1 MSSKDGTDSGGVGA
15 ADSSAPG
22 LRALD
27 SPALPDWVLFHVPHD
42 SIFIPPLE
50 RSRFLLNDA
59 ELNVELLRMTDHW
72 TFDLFAEGI
81 PERRVLRSPVS
92 RLVDMERYEDFSA
105 LRRNEA
111 PVPTSGEFFRRA

>member
-1 MSSKDGTDSGGVGA
+1 MPV
-15 ADSSAPG
+15 
-22 LRALD
+22 
-27 SPALPDWVLFHVPHD
+27 LPDWVLFHAPHD
-42 SIFIPPLE
+42 STIIPP
-50 RSRFLLNDA
+50 SKWSKLLLSNA
-59 ELNVELLRMTDHW
+59 ELKAELLRMTDHW

>member
-1 MSSKDGTDSGGVGA
+1 VGA
-15 ADSSAPG
+15 ADSSAPAS
-22 LRALD
+22 RALD
-27 SPALPDWVLFHVPHD
+27 TPALPDWVLFHVPHD

-92 RLVDMERYEDFSA
+92 RL
-105 LRRNEA
+105 
-111 PVPTSGEFFRRA
+111 